1 MKPEYSVKFIN
12 MKERRQRS
20 RLDFS
25 EDVTFEASTTFA
37 ADTSAINFTGHGR
50 AADVSDS
57 GLCLVTRDA
66 VKEDQILKVNLP
78 LIGVPVQAPTLA
90 MVKWVVPDEDGYKAG
105 LMFVL

>member
-1 MKPEYSVKFIN
+1 
-12 MKERRQRS
+12 MKERRQYS

-25 EDVTFEASTTFA
+25 EAVTYEAGS
-37 ADTSAINFTGHGR
+37 SFTAGASEVDIKGQGMVS
-50 AADVSDS
+50 DVSDK

-78 LIGVPVQAPTLA
+78 LLGVPVQTPTLA
-90 MVKWVVPDEDGYKAG
+90 RVRWVVPEGDGYKAG